1 MPRTGA
7 ESGSHCQLQPCPA
20 LRPASSA
27 ERRGVQPHARYCHR
41 RDLRSVGLQAAGLIL
56 DEVIQAFAEDFTPG
70 ERGPCKLYLISP
82 QDVGGAFPDRL
93 KAALEPGVAAAF
105 QLRVKDTDEHE
116 LARLAEPL
124 QRICADADVAFIVN
138 DSMSLAKRLG
148 ADGVHLGQS
157 DGDIRDA
164 RALLGPSAQI
174 GKPCHDSRHFAM
186 EAGEV
191 GADYVAFGAFYPT
204 TTKPS
209 NYRPAPSILTW
220 WSTLFEIPCVAIGG
234 ITAANAK
241 PLVDA
246 GADFL
251 AVCQAV
257 WGPGDVGE
265 AVRCL
270 GNVIGA

>member
-1 MPRTGA
+1 MTLDDA
-7 ESGSHCQLQPCPA
+7 A
-20 LRPASSA
+20 LAFA
-27 ERRGVQPHARYCHR
+27 QNF
-41 RDLRSVGLQAAGLIL
+41 AAG
-56 DEVIQAFAEDFTPG
+56 
-70 ERGPCKLYLISP
+70 RKGPCKLYLISP
-82 QDVGGAFPDRL
+82 QEVGGGFPDRL

-105 QLRVKDTDEHE
+105 QLRVKDVDEHE

-124 QRICADADVAFIVN
+124 QRICADAEVAFIVN
-138 DSMSLAKRLG
+138 DSMALAKRLG

-157 DGDIRDA
+157 DGEVRDA

-174 GKPCHDSRHFAM
+174 GKTCHDSRHFAM
-186 EAGEV
+186 VAGEA

-209 NYRPAPSILTW
+209 NYRPDPAILTW

-234 ITAANAK
+234 ITPGNAG

-246 GADFL
+246 GADFV

-257 WGPGDVGE
+257 WGKDDPGA
-265 AVRCL
+265 AVQAFAEVL
-270 GNVIGA
+270 A